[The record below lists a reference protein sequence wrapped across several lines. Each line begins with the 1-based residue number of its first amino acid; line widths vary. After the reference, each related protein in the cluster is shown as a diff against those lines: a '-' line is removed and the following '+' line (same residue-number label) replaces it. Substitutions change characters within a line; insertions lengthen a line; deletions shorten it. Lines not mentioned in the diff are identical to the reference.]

1 MNEAR
6 IEKMVEQIEQGN
18 FATAM
23 EIHMDWINKDFWSAS
38 DGIEKVEAATGKRAY
53 GEYNRYFF
61 ANL

>member
-23 EIHMDWINKDFWSAS
+23 EIHMDWINKDFWGAS
-38 DGIEKVEAATGKRAY
+38 DGIEKVEAATGKCAY